1 MKPSM
6 KENTFS
12 WKANYSWMYILK
24 NGEGHASTKFLSTDS
39 PQRFIEGSWKVQ
51 YYWLLKKKPRI
62 KIRLLRLPN

>member
-1 MKPSM
+1 M

-51 YYWLLKKKPRI
+51 YYWLLKK
-62 KIRLLRLPN
+62 NT